1 MAGIRGLPISMKGRE
16 KGGERKRGRERGRGK
31 GGKGEKERGGE
42 RERVSSLIS
51 IF

>member
-16 KGGERKRGRERGRGK
+16 RGKRKRGRESGRGK

>member
-16 KGGERKRGRERGRGK
+16 RGEEEERERGGRGK